1 MNSPIP
7 IFDIDTH
14 YTEQPDLWSSR
25 APAKYKGK
33 VLHVRAKSNGFESWF
48 VGDKE
53 IGMTGPSVVDREMK
67 KHLGAYTLPRYELMS
82 RAGTYAP
89 ERLAHMD
96 SVGVGTQLVY
106 PNIIGFGGQAL
117 MKLTDDVELRL
128 FHVRAYN
135 DAILDLQKASA
146 GRILPQAALPLWD
159 MDASL
164 VELHRARK
172 MGLTGIVMSHTPE
185 DFGQPT
191 LAHPTW
197 DRFFATCQELD
208 LPINFHQASG
218 SFEGDLSKWWGTDK
232 TVMYSDG
239 TLNAPLVAYAG
250 VQLMFGNGSDICNL
264 IMTGILDKFPRL
276 KFVSVESACGWV
288 PFAIQCLEQQWKE
301 MMTSKYK
308 SQFKREP
315 RQMFLE
321 QIFCSYWF
329 ENRNCVDAFIEEF
342 GPDNLMFET
351 DFPHPTSLYP
361 NELVRNKIAE
371 TLDHHDRETQEKVLY
386 KNAERVYGVKVTTP
400 GPAGR

>member
-1 MNSPIP
+1 MSSAIP

-14 YTEQPDLWSSR
+14 YTEDPLLWTSR
-25 APAKYKGK
+25 APAKYQDM
-33 VLHVRAKSNGFESWF
+33 VLHVRPKNNGFDAWYI
-48 VGDKE
+48 GDKE
-53 IGMTGPSVVDREMK
+53 IGMTGPSVVDKDMN
-67 KHLGAYTLPRYELMS
+67 KHLGAYTLPKYEQMH

-89 ERLAHMD
+89 ERLAYMD

-117 MKLTDDVELRL
+117 MGLTDDTDLRL
-128 FHVRAYN
+128 FHVQAYN
-135 DAILDLQKASA
+135 DAIMDLQNESG

-164 VELHRARK
+164 AELHRARK
-172 MGLTGIVMSHTPE
+172 MGLTGVVMSHSPQ

-191 LAHPTW
+191 LAHPDW
-197 DRFFATCQELD
+197 NRFFATCQDLA

-218 SFEGDLSKWWGTDK
+218 NFEGDASKWWGEDQ
-232 TVMYSDG
+232 TVVYPDG
-239 TLNAPLVAYAG
+239 TLNAPMVTFLG
-250 VQLMFGNGSDICNL
+250 VQLMFGNGTDICNL
-264 IMTGILDKFPRL
+264 IMTGVLEKFPKL

-308 SQFKREP
+308 TAFKREP

-329 ENRNCVDAFIEEF
+329 ENRTSVDAFIQEF

-351 DFPHPTSLYP
+351 DFPHPTSLFP
-361 NELVRNKIAE
+361 NELVVNKIEE
-371 TLDHHDRETQEKVLY
+371 TLSHHSREVQEKILY
-386 KNAERVYGVKVTTP
+386 KNAEGVYGVKVAQPVTH
-400 GPAGR
+400 